1 MRRKEN
7 NVMEGGWITKDFCL
21 QLIVSSCKNTKGE
34 PRPDR
39 GPLFLPSP
47 HRPAER
53 GLAWPSGGG
62 RGDQPRVNIRGRGQS
77 LLPSFPELARN
88 PGQEGGSKVST
99 SWVWRRGCGA
109 PSETGASDPFRSLPP
124 PLLTREGRLGKQQ
137 QCVASF
143 EAGQ

>member
-34 PRPDR
+34 PRLGR
-39 GPLFLPSP
+39 GLLFLPSP

-53 GLAWPSGGG
+53 RLAWPLGGG
-62 RGDQPRVNIRGRGQS
+62 RGDQPRVNIRERGQS

-88 PGQEGGSKVST
+88 PGQEGGPKVST

-109 PSETGASDPFRSLPP
+109 PSETGASDPFRFLPP
-124 PLLTREGRLGKQQ
+124 PLLLREGHMGEQG
-137 QCVASF
+137 QCIASLK
-143 EAGQ
+143 AGQ

>member
-1 MRRKEN
+1 
-7 NVMEGGWITKDFCL
+7 MEGGWITKDFCL
-21 QLIVSSCKNTKGE
+21 QLIVSSCRNTKGE

-39 GPLFLPSP
+39 GLLFLPSP
-47 HRPAER
+47 HRPAEP

-62 RGDQPRVNIRGRGQS
+62 RGDRPRVNVRERGQS
-77 LLPSFPELARN
+77 LLPSFPELAGN
-88 PGQEGGSKVST
+88 PGQEGGSKVGA

-124 PLLTREGRLGKQQ
+124 PLLTREGHLGKQRQ
-137 QCVASF
+137 RVASF